1 MTMMRSVTR
10 TASNFDTDNDNTFTT
25 EGSGDEENAENMET
39 DSSKSDLD
47 EEEYQPLSVAEE
59 SELQDDKIYLISS
72 FYEGLLQVD
81 RDEETKQANNVI
93 LLSVNHIIS
102 TVSSTL
108 YALSIHWAKESD
120 SAWYFS
126 IPDFIPSST
135 SLPCLTE
142 LYLCIDLHSYTPDAS
157 DLDTYPK
164 SRFHRTDLFLKKFKG
179 LTLPALRR
187 LRFAGLAWSAVE
199 CPYDMVKRMAPN
211 LTHIRTKTDLMR
223 CAPTSLVQ

>member
-1 MTMMRSVTR
+1 MTMMRSVNL

-39 DSSKSDLD
+39 DTSKSDSD

-59 SELQDDKIYLISS
+59 SELQDDNIYLTSS
-72 FYEGLLQVD
+72 FYETILQVD
-81 RDEETKQANNVI
+81 KDEEMKQANNVI

-108 YALSIHWAKESD
+108 YALSIHWAKETD

-135 SLPCLTE
+135 SLPYLTE
-142 LYLCIDLHSYTPDAS
+142 LYLCIDHHSYTADAS
-157 DLDTYPK
+157 ELDTYPE
-164 SRFHRTDLFLKKFKG
+164 SLFHRTDLFLKKFKG
-179 LTLPALRR
+179 LTFPALQR
-187 LRFAGLAWSAVE
+187 LRFAGLAWSAIE

-223 CAPTSLVQ
+223 CAPNSLVQ